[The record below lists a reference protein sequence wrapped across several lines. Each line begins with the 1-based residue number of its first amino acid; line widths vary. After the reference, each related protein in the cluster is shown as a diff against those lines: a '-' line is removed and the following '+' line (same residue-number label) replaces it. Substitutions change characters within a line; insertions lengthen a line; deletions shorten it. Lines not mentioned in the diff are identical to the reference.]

1 MKFEKSAFL
10 SAFLFIDIL
19 YMSSCPASA
28 DETPSDVAVIELA
41 KTAILGVPFNRDATI
56 TVETTNSLKKV
67 VFPRKTNQSV
77 HALSPARFAATV
89 FVDPAT
95 ESVVPDPSL
104 TPLSD
109 EQAVFIATN
118 AVPIP
123 FDHSKTV
130 RVERASSVILVTLPD
145 KNHVIAPDIVV
156 SNAPLAKIWIDVESQ
171 SVLWARIEV
180 E

>member
-1 MKFEKSAFL
+1 M
-10 SAFLFIDIL
+10 
-19 YMSSCPASA
+19 
-28 DETPSDVAVIELA
+28 
-41 KTAILGVPFNRDATI
+41 
-56 TVETTNSLKKV
+56 
-67 VFPRKTNQSV
+67 
-77 HALSPARFAATV
+77 
-89 FVDPAT
+89 
-95 ESVVPDPSL
+95 
-104 TPLSD
+104 SD

-156 SNAPLAKIWIDVESQ
+156 SNATLAKIWIDVESQ